1 MCHCQDGCRVWK
13 LFLRCVALAEISSS
27 LIWPVIIAGSHM
39 YGDSRTIVL
48 DIFEAFR
55 FVSLN
60 PYFLAYEI
68 LTVPTESNA
77 AMK

>member
-1 MCHCQDGCRVWK
+1 
-13 LFLRCVALAEISSS
+13 
-27 LIWPVIIAGSHM
+27 M